1 MNHYEK
7 LNLTIS
13 NLGEQAQKLHS
24 LTQIYEK
31 TDEIQTKFT
40 QNLNEITRLQEIWA
54 EFSRQQKTWQEN
66 MVDENKN
73 YFDGFQKIGVQVSL
87 LTQQIESSLV
97 LFSNYKEIIDK
108 KLQDGLALQ
117 EIFQKNATNTMD
129 NHLQRTEKLQSAF
142 AASLDKLSLFE
153 QFFQQNEKRNS
164 EILQQLETT
173 INSIRSEIYQLSG
186 QANAQ
191 ILDNLSNLS
200 ARTNEMLL
208 QLEQT
213 IQKQDLHL
221 YQNLE
226 NLNQKLA
233 QNNQTQLAFLQQ
245 NLENL
250 SQKLNQNLEKQ
261 DILLAQSLENV
272 AQKLQ
277 QSAQFS
283 QAQMRKSD
291 EMFQNMQIRLEEK
304 NTFFAKQITDNQE
317 INSRFAS
324 SAEEKL
330 ERITKDNRKFYG
342 DLEDALRVRIDQ
354 LKADFQL
361 KVREELDAN
370 VLRNENAVRTQ
381 LGNFQNQL
389 DEKAEARSRNQESK
403 INMLLIAVIL
413 NFFAVLFLIF
423 TR

>member
-1 MNHYEK
+1 
-7 LNLTIS
+7 
-13 NLGEQAQKLHS
+13 
-24 LTQIYEK
+24 
-31 TDEIQTKFT
+31 
-40 QNLNEITRLQEIWA
+40 
-54 EFSRQQKTWQEN
+54 
-66 MVDENKN
+66 
-73 YFDGFQKIGVQVSL
+73 
-87 LTQQIESSLV
+87 